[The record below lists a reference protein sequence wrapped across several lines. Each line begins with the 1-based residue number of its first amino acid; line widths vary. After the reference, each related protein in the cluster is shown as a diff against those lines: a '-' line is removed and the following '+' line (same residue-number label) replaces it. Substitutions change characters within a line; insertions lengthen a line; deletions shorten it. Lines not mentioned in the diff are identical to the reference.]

1 MLEATSV
8 TSFALIDL
16 LLLLVIFPIHKGQD

>member
-16 LLLLVIFPIHKGQD
+16 LFLLVIFPIHKGQD